1 MSRPEGLPKTGGRER
16 GTPNKRTLDLAQKL
30 EALGCDPIAG
40 LAEIAL
46 APETAPELKV
56 RCYAELAQYVHA
68 KRKAIALESAASDDI
83 RLIVEF
89 VEPTPTDPHGPELGF
104 DS

>member
-30 EALGCDPIAG
+30 EALGCDPIEG
-40 LAEIAL
+40 LARIAMDT
-46 APETAPELKV
+46 ATAPDLQV

-68 KRKAIALESAASDDI
+68 KRKAIALESAPSDDM
-83 RLIVEF
+83 RVIVEF
-89 VEPTPTDPHGPELGF
+89 REPSPTD
-104 DS
+104 